1 MTNGPTARIA
11 VVTGGTTGI
20 GLATARYLLQRG
32 YRVAIFGQNEGH
44 VRNAN
49 DELAREFGAERL
61 FARTVDLGQPRQIT
75 TFFRELEQSWGS
87 VAVLVCN
94 AGVSPKG
101 VDGPSP
107 FSEVSLD
114 EWNLVLSTNLT
125 GAMLCCQAVL
135 PGMVRHGFGR
145 IVFVGSVAG
154 RTLPRIAGSAYVAS
168 KAAIAGLARSLVWPY
183 AAHGITANVV
193 APGRIATAM
202 AGAISN
208 QTNQAALAR
217 IPAGRMGDP
226 NEVAAA
232 IGFLACDDAAF
243 VNGAILDVNGG
254 EYAPA

>member
-1 MTNGPTARIA
+1 MTNAARIA

-44 VRNAN
+44 MESAK
-49 DELAREFGAERL
+49 DCLDGEFGPDRI
-61 FARTVDLGQPRQIT
+61 FARTVDLRQPAQIT
-75 TFFRELEQSWGS
+75 AFFRELEQGWGS

-101 VDGPSP
+101 ADGPTP

-114 EWNLVLSTNLT
+114 EWNFVLSVNLT

-145 IVFVGSVAG
+145 IVFIGSVAG

-168 KAAIAGLARSLVWPY
+168 KAAICGLARSLVWPY
-183 AAHGITANVV
+183 AAHGITVNVV

-202 AGAISN
+202 AGASGN
-208 QTNQAALAR
+208 QINRAAITR

-226 NEVAAA
+226 HEVAAVV
-232 IGFLACDDAAF
+232 GFLADDEAAF

>member
-1 MTNGPTARIA
+1 M
-11 VVTGGTTGI
+11 VTGGTTGI

-44 VRNAN
+44 VENAK
-49 DELAREFGAERL
+49 DCLGREFGADRI
-61 FARTVDLGQPRQIT
+61 FARTVDLGQPAQIT
-75 TFFRELEQSWGS
+75 TFFRELEQGWGS

-101 VDGPSP
+101 VDGPAP

-114 EWNLVLSTNLT
+114 EWNFVLSVNLT

-145 IVFVGSVAG
+145 IVFIGSVAG

-183 AAHGITANVV
+183 AAHGITVNVV

-202 AGAISN
+202 AGASGN
-208 QTNQAALAR
+208 QINRAAITR

-226 NEVAAA
+226 HEVAAVV
-232 IGFLACDDAAF
+232 GFLADDEAAF

>member
-1 MTNGPTARIA
+1 MTNAARIA
-11 VVTGGTTGI
+11 VVTGGTAGI

-44 VRNAN
+44 MENAK
-49 DELAREFGAERL
+49 DFLAGEFGPDRI
-61 FARTVDLGQPRQIT
+61 FARTVDLGQPAQIT
-75 TFFRELEQSWGS
+75 TFFRELEQGWGS

-101 VDGPSP
+101 ADGPTP

-114 EWNLVLSTNLT
+114 EWNFVLSVNLT

-145 IVFVGSVAG
+145 IVFIGSVAG

-183 AAHGITANVV
+183 AAHGITVNVV

-202 AGAISN
+202 AGASGN
-208 QTNQAALAR
+208 QINRAAITR

-226 NEVAAA
+226 HEVAAVV
-232 IGFLACDDAAF
+232 GFLAGDEAAF

-254 EYAPA
+254 EFAPA